1 MCRLHVDFGL
11 AEMQTEKHMK
21 KMAPTYLS
29 KSELESL
36 ETGLAG
42 VLLQWIG
49 EDDAA
54 TGQDPPGLTHT
65 HEHVYGLTSMLLPVG
80 TCTHTH
86 LHTFTRLNTCRR
98 EKRVE
103 GTLAFASLVNK
114 CLGFRAEGT
123 LAFASLAFLRFSRLP
138 PLLSAPYERT
148 PRGRLRSLLFPL

>member
-21 KMAPTYLS
+21 QMAPTYLS

-65 HEHVYGLTSMLLPVG
+65 HEPVYAPPCFCLSGRVH
-80 TCTHTH
+80 THTPAY
-86 LHTFTRLNTCRR
+86 F
-98 EKRVE
+98 
-103 GTLAFASLVNK
+103 
-114 CLGFRAEGT
+114 
-123 LAFASLAFLRFSRLP
+123 
-138 PLLSAPYERT
+138 YT
-148 PRGRLRSLLFPL
+148 PKYL

>member
-1 MCRLHVDFGL
+1 MSRLHVDFGL

-54 TGQDPPGLTHT
+54 TGQDPPGRTH
-65 HEHVYGLTSMLLPVG
+65 
-80 TCTHTH
+80 
-86 LHTFTRLNTCRR
+86 RR
-98 EKRVE
+98 
-103 GTLAFASLVNK
+103 TN
-114 CLGFRAEGT
+114 
-123 LAFASLAFLRFSRLP
+123 
-138 PLLSAPYERT
+138 
-148 PRGRLRSLLFPL
+148 